1 MTSSTNYSNPTPGT
15 PLHVAIIMD
24 GNGRWALQRGEK
36 ERLFGHRNAVKAL
49 RATVEAAAE
58 SGVKY
63 LTLYAFS
70 TENWQR
76 PKEEIDGLMSLLFS
90 SLENEL
96 DTLLT
101 NNVRLRVIGNIEHL
115 GRELA
120 DKLQESCKKTAD
132 CNGLVLVLAL
142 SYSGRWEIAR
152 TASELAK
159 KVQNGE
165 IQPDDITQELFTQ
178 NLQNADIPDPDLL
191 IRTGGEFRVS
201 NFLLWQIAYSEL
213 YFTPVL
219 WPDFDKSCFFE
230 AIEDFRHRE
239 RRFGKTSGQI
249 SHNNPQ

>member
-1 MTSSTNYSNPTPGT
+1 MSSINPSASTSPTPI
-15 PLHVAIIMD
+15 HVAIIMD

-49 RATVEAAAE
+49 RETVEAAAE
-58 SGVKY
+58 AGVKY

-76 PKEEIDGLMSLLFS
+76 PKDEIDGLMSLLLS

-96 DTLLT
+96 DSLLK
-101 NNVRLRVIGNIEHL
+101 NNVRLRVIGDIENL
-115 GRELA
+115 GTTLA
-120 DKLQESCKKTAD
+120 CKLRESCEKTSG
-132 CNGLVLVLAL
+132 CTGLVLVLAL
-142 SYSGRWEIAR
+142 SYSGRWEISR
-152 TASELAK
+152 TASALAE
-159 KVQNGE
+159 KVQSGLLRPE
-165 IQPDDITQELFTQ
+165 EITQELFSRS
-178 NLQNADIPDPDLL
+178 LQNSDIPDPDLL
-191 IRTGGEFRVS
+191 IRTGGEYRVS

-219 WPDFDKSCFFE
+219 WPDFDKTCFFE

-239 RRFGKTSGQI
+239 RRFGKTSDQI